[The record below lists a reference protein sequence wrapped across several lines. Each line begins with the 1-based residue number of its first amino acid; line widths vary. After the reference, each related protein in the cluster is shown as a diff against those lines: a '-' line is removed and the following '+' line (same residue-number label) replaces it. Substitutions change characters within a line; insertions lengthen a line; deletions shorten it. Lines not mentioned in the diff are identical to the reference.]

1 MGLYAAAIGKELGLT
16 TIVIDS
22 VAERLEMAKRF
33 GADHVVSMA
42 DCPTLEER
50 EKAVKELTDGRGP
63 DMAIEVTGVAAAV
76 EEGLHHLAPMGRY
89 VIIGTNTVA
98 AEAKLHP
105 GYITRKS
112 LEVTGVARY
121 LPEYLHKSLLFL
133 DKFQHKYPFEEFS
146 SVTLP
151 LEQVEEGMALVGD
164 KKVIH
169 AMVQPEF

>member
-1 MGLYAAAIGKELGLT
+1 M
-16 TIVIDS
+16 V
-22 VAERLEMAKRF
+22 
-33 GADHVVSMA
+33 
-42 DCPTLEER
+42 
-50 EKAVKELTDGRGP
+50 
-63 DMAIEVTGVAAAV
+63 
-76 EEGLHHLAPMGRY
+76 PMGRY
-89 VIIGTNTVA
+89 VIIGTNTLTA
-98 AEAKLHP
+98 QATLSP

-151 LEQVEEGMALVGD
+151 LEAVEEGMTLVGD

-169 AMVQPEF
+169 AMIQPEF

>member
-1 MGLYAAAIGKELGLT
+1 
-16 TIVIDS
+16 
-22 VAERLEMAKRF
+22 
-33 GADHVVSMA
+33 
-42 DCPTLEER
+42 
-50 EKAVKELTDGRGP
+50 
-63 DMAIEVTGVAAAV
+63 
-76 EEGLHHLAPMGRY
+76 MGRY

-98 AEAKLHP
+98 AESKMHP

-151 LEQVEEGMALVGD
+151 LEQLEEGMAMVGD

-169 AMVQPEF
+169 AMVQPEL